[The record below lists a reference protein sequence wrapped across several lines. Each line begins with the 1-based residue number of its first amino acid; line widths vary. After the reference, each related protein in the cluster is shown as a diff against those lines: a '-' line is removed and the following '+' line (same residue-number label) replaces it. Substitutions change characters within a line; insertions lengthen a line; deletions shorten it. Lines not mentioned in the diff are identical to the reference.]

1 MQIIIKA
8 TNMELSDELK
18 SFINKKIE
26 GCEKFTHTKFPI
38 EARCEVGKINSHHK
52 KGYIFRAEV
61 NLRLPGKLLRAEAIQ
76 ENIYAAI
83 NKVKNELKG
92 KIKKYERK

>member
-8 TNMELSDELK
+8 TNIELSDELK
-18 SFINKKIE
+18 SFIKEKIG
-26 GCEKFTHTKFPI
+26 GCEKFIHTKFPI
-38 EARCEVGKINSHHK
+38 EARCEVGKISSHHK
-52 KGYIFRAEV
+52 KGSVFRAEV

-83 NKVKNELKG
+83 NKVKNELEKE
-92 KIKKYERK
+92 IKKYERK